1 MLVKTQQ
8 HLLLL
13 NSFNTQLTSTVESSY
28 CCITH
33 KCCHISNILAE
44 KLQGKDFSTIKTQV
58 LGQFT
63 QRNNVSKVVGWPLQ
77 I

>member
-13 NSFNTQLTSTVESSY
+13 NLFNIQLTSTVERSY

-33 KCCHISNILAE
+33 KCCHINNILAE

-63 QRNNVSKVVGWPLQ
+63 QRNNFSKVVGWPLQ